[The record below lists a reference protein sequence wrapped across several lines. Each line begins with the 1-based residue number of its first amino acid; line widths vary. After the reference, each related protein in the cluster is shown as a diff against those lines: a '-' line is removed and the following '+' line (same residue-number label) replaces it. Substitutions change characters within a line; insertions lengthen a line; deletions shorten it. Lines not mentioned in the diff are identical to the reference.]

1 MLEYIFCFTLGLF
14 FSYFLSY
21 VSALGHSVMA
31 VKETQKS
38 CAALFLI
45 CEQGIQETLQLK
57 YMVMEEAKK
66 SEQNITAQKYIDQM
80 SLDSVRKTVIRNF
93 VRTFPERY
101 QNLLEYKN
109 WEEMENY
116 VNELVKQGEQI

>member
-1 MLEYIFCFTLGLF
+1 
-14 FSYFLSY
+14 
-21 VSALGHSVMA
+21 MA
-31 VKETQKS
+31 IKETQKS

-57 YMVMEEAKK
+57 YMVMKEANR
-66 SEQNITAQKYIDQM
+66 SEQNITAQKHIDQM